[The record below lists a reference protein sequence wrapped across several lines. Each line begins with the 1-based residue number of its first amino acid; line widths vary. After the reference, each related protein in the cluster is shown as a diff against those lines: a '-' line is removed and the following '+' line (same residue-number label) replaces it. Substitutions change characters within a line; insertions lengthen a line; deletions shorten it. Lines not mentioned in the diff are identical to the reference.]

1 MKQTT
6 RLMLSA
12 TGAAAART
20 VRRIGRLLALLLLAP
35 FYVAGWGAA
44 AVIVAGRHVRA
55 AVITGWEDVAGPPPS
70 ATRSTRVAEHE
81 QARAPRPPDAKP
93 DRALWKVAA
102 GLLLAL
108 LWAIG
113 FLLWVGFIRL
123 VANG

>member
-20 VRRIGRLLALLLLAP
+20 VRRTGRLLALLLLAP

-55 AVITGWEDVAGPPPS
+55 AVITGWEDVAGP
-70 ATRSTRVAEHE
+70 ALRVARATQA
-81 QARAPRPPDAKP
+81 QARTPEPGGLMPARLKHIIGWMICAI
-93 DRALWKVAA
+93 LFL
-102 GLLLAL
+102 LLLAL
-108 LWAIG
+108 GL
-113 FLLWVGFIRL
+113 FLWVGFIRL
-123 VANG
+123 VVNG